1 MPQMSPASFA
11 RTGRRLGLAVLAFV
25 VVTILVVTLD
35 PFHFRVPRHFR
46 LTWWDGWFDVAA
58 NIALFTVPGFL
69 FAFARQ
75 AMRGPH
81 DDAAYRRTTLRHALL
96 YGIAMSSTI
105 EFLQLF
111 EPARYSSLTDVATN
125 AIGALLGAALFLR
138 FASTLRADSPLIG
151 MFALEMPLM
160 GLVYLLVPL
169 TLLASLTLSHETAT
183 ATAPGTLALPMLA
196 LFLGVVLGHV
206 QRYRLGPRA
215 LARPART
222 AAVAGAGFAV
232 SVLPIAPYHPIV
244 LIAGACIALTT
255 TWCIG
260 GARLGGHAHADR
272 RFEASAL
279 RRAAPCFLGFLLLTA
294 LASPPSAR
302 LSKVLIIGDVES
314 IAAFT
319 VLGFLLAEW
328 MGRREFR
335 YRTASGIVAVQC
347 LATAIGLLAV
357 RPPPHLTLGAV
368 AGLVIRALAG
378 AYGGWIYHLQ
388 RAHIQAL
395 VNAQQAHARSEPVR
409 MAAAA

>member
-1 MPQMSPASFA
+1 MPESWPAPFA
-11 RTGRRLGLAVLAFV
+11 RTGKRLGLAVLAFV
-25 VVTILVVTLD
+25 VVTIVVVTLD

-75 AMRGPH
+75 AVRGPEG
-81 DDAAYRRTTLRHALL
+81 DARYRRSTLRQALL
-96 YGIAMSSTI
+96 CGIALSATI
-105 EFLQLF
+105 EFVQLF

-138 FASTLRADSPLIG
+138 VANTLRADSPLIG

-169 TLLASLTLSHETAT
+169 TLLASLTLPHGVGT
-183 ATAPGTLALPMLA
+183 ATAPGTLSLLALA
-196 LFLGVVLGHV
+196 LFLGVLLGHV
-206 QRYRLGPRA
+206 QRYRLGPGA
-215 LARPART
+215 LARPTRT
-222 AAVAGAGFAV
+222 AAVAGLGFGV
-232 SVLPIAPYHPIV
+232 CVLPIAPYHPIV
-244 LIAGACIALTT
+244 LVLGAAIAMAT
-255 TWCIG
+255 TWFFG
-260 GARLGGHAHADR
+260 GSRFGGSIHADR
-272 RFEASAL
+272 RFEAAAL
-279 RRAAPCFLGFLLLTA
+279 RRAAPCFLGYLVLTA
-294 LASPPSAR
+294 LASPASAR
-302 LSKVLIIGDVES
+302 LSKVLILGDVES

-335 YRTASGIVAVQC
+335 FRIAAGIVAALC
-347 LATAIGLLAV
+347 MATAIGLLAV
-357 RPPPHLTLGAV
+357 QHPAHLTLGAL
-368 AGLVIRALAG
+368 AGLVIRAVSG

-395 VNAQQAHARSEPVR
+395 VNAQRARSRSEPVR
-409 MAAAA
+409 MPAAA